1 MSVGWSK
8 EGFGVLSQFGG
19 FVPGRGAA
27 SRERRRPQCSAAATG
42 PAPAADRA
50 DGPGGRPAAA
60 PADRPR
66 GRPAVPARPLRLRS
80 VLRRP
85 SAPPD
90 APRFIFRK
98 SGVESRA
105 THSRQSSVHCV
116 EIQSSC
122 EKYCTWSQ
130 PKHGLYHLQALS
142 HAPSSVTQCFLLIYD
157 AIGGMASHVC
167 PWKAGIF
174 NKCCTNG
181 AQVGTISLI
190 FAEI

>member
-1 MSVGWSK
+1 MYQTINRFFNIVSVGWSK
-8 EGFGVLSQFGG
+8 EGLGDSAGVLAGFGVF
-19 FVPGRGAA
+19 FPGRGAA

-90 APRFIFRK
+90 APHFIFRK

-130 PKHGLYHLQALS
+130 PKHVQPVPSPSFVTCPLICDAVFSSHL
-142 HAPSSVTQCFLLIYD
+142 
-157 AIGGMASHVC
+157 
-167 PWKAGIF
+167 
-174 NKCCTNG
+174 
-181 AQVGTISLI
+181 
-190 FAEI
+190 